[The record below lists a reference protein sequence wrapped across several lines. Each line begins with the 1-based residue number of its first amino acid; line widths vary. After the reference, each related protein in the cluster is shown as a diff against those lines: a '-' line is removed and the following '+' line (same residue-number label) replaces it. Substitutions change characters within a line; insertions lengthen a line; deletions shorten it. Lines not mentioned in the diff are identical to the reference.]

1 MNQEEFK
8 ANEKSFFSRIN
19 PHNNYLRTLEVR
31 TAAIENPEDEGKMI
45 IEGKAIC
52 YEDETVLFEFQGI
65 QYKEIIKAG
74 AFDGA
79 DIHYCFL
86 KYNHSDNIMAMA
98 RVKNGT
104 LQIFNRD
111 DGVYFKADLANTTAG
126 RDLYELV
133 KRGDIDKMSFAFTIK
148 DESYD
153 EVEHRWT
160 VNKIEKVYDFAA
172 VTVPA
177 YDNTDLYSRRFGDAE
192 ARKSEV
198 EALNREKEKNEEQ
211 RQLAL
216 KSLNLKIKLFNQ
228 GGKSWKD

>member
-1 MNQEEFK
+1 MEKTIMK
-8 ANEKSFFSRIN
+8 ANDQNFFARMN

-31 TAAIENPEDEGKMI
+31 TAVIENPDDEGKMI

-52 YEDETVLFEFQGI
+52 YEEETILFEYDGV
-65 QYKEIIKAG
+65 QYKEVIRAG

-79 DIHYCFL
+79 DTRYCYL

-104 LQIFNRD
+104 LQIFTRD
-111 DGVYFKADLANTTAG
+111 DGVYFRAELANTTAG

-148 DESYD
+148 EESYD

-160 VNKIEKVYDFAA
+160 VNKIDIVYDFAA

-177 YDNTDLYSRRFGDAE
+177 YDNTDLYSRRFDDVE
-192 ARKSEV
+192 ARKLEV
-198 EALNREKEKNEEQ
+198 EALKREREKNEEQ
-211 RQLAL
+211 RQIALNAL
-216 KSLNLKIKLFNQ
+216 KLKIKIFNQ
-228 GGKSWKD
+228 GGTTWKD

>member
-1 MNQEEFK
+1 MEVQMKN
-8 ANEKSFFSRIN
+8 NEQNFFSRMN

-31 TAAIENPEDEGKMI
+31 ASTIEDSNSGKMI

-52 YEDETVLFEFQGI
+52 YDDETVLFEYDGV
-65 QYKEIIKAG
+65 QYKEVIKAG

-79 DIHYCFL
+79 DMRYCYL

-104 LQIFNRD
+104 LQIEARD
-111 DGVYFKADLANTTAG
+111 DGVYFKAELANTTAG

-148 DESYD
+148 EESYD
-153 EVEHRWT
+153 ETEHRWT
-160 VNKIEKVYDFAA
+160 VYKIGNVYDFAA

-177 YDNTDLYSRRFGDAE
+177 YDNTDLYSRRFGDVE

-198 EALNREKEKNEEQ
+198 ETLNREKEQLEQ
-211 RQLAL
+211 KRQLAL
-216 KSLNLKIKLFNQ
+216 SILTLKIKIVK
-228 GGKSWKD
+228 GGII